1 MERVKRILVSP
12 FIWILVTIIV
22 MSVAANRWVEVEG
35 ARAVVSQWGIWA
47 PLASLIIKTLTNVT
61 PFGAVALAFVNGA
74 LFSFWMAVA
83 LNLLSGVLS
92 GIAMYYLWRRGDHE
106 WDIRARIQ
114 GLPEWLR
121 RYQADN
127 LLFLILLRTIPWA
140 GGSLADLIAGSHH
153 VPLRTQVLSL
163 VIGYLPGAII
173 YSLAGAGLASL

>member
-12 FIWILVTIIV
+12 FVWILVTVIL
-22 MSVAANRWVEVEG
+22 MSVTANRWVEVEG
-35 ARAVVSQWGIWA
+35 AREVVSQWGIWA
-47 PLASLIIKTLTNVT
+47 PLASLVIKTLTNVT

-74 LFSFWMAVA
+74 LFDFWTAVI

-92 GIAMYYLWRRGDHE
+92 GIAMYYLWRQGDHE
-106 WDIRARIQ
+106 WDIRSRIQ
-114 GLPEWLR
+114 TLPEWMR

-127 LLFLILLRTIPWA
+127 LWFLILLRVIPWA

-173 YSLAGAGLASL
+173 YSLAGAKLASL